1 MINSTNDISA
11 DISMNGQK
19 FAEASSFKYRGA
31 VQECT
36 CSAEIC
42 IRIVFA
48 KAAMA
53 RLNRIWFNI
62 YKYFDTSIVLYGSET
77 WTLLADQEK
86 DVGFRYQAP
95 EEISSR
101 LLLWCKTNDCVQS

>member
-1 MINSTNDISA
+1 MRHNCAVKLNHSGTIYTQSYSVMINSTNDISA

-77 WTLLADQEK
+77 WTLLAD
-86 DVGFRYQAP
+86 
-95 EEISSR
+95 
-101 LLLWCKTNDCVQS
+101 